1 MFVNENGV
9 ERSLSVL
16 NNPQYT
22 SMNPPITDAFGRIH
36 TYLRISLT
44 DRCNLR
50 CNYCMPQEDMQ
61 FMPSAWL
68 MSAEEISTLAGI
80 FVEMGVQKIRLTGGE
95 PLIRKDVGEIIDSL
109 GKLPTSLT
117 LTTNAVFADQYID
130 TFKRAGIRTLNVSLD
145 TLQEERFKT
154 ITRRDHFKKTLRT
167 IHLLLAEGFSVKLN
181 MVVMRDLNVEEI
193 NDFVALTRQ
202 EPNLHVRFIEFMPFN
217 GNQWDFS
224 RMVPYQTLLDTIG
237 AQFEF
242 EAIAGEANDTAR
254 CFKIAGGQGTFG
266 IISTITNHFCAGCN
280 RIRLTADGKLK
291 NCLFD
296 TTEVDLLGALRRGED
311 VRPLIYG
318 HFQAKHFAHGG
329 HSDFAE
335 KGAKAEYEQNR
346 TMIAIGG

>member
-1 MFVNENGV
+1 MT
-9 ERSLSVL
+9 
-16 NNPQYT
+16 Q
-22 SMNPPITDAFGRIH
+22 PIVDTFGRVH

-44 DRCNLR
+44 DKCNLR

-68 MSAEEISTLAGI
+68 MSAEEIRTLAGI
-80 FVEMGVQKIRLTGGE
+80 FVDMGVQKIRLTGGE
-95 PLIRKDVGEIIDSL
+95 PLVRKDVGEIIESL
-109 GKLPTSLT
+109 GQLPTSLT
-117 LTTNAVFADQYID
+117 LTTNAVFVHQYLD
-130 TFKRAGIRTLNVSLD
+130 TLKKAGVRSLNISLD

-154 ITRRDHFKKTLRT
+154 ITRRDHFKKTLDN

-181 MVVMRDLNVEEI
+181 MVVMRDLNVEEV
-193 NDFVALTRQ
+193 NDFVELTRTQ
-202 EPNLHVRFIEFMPFN
+202 PNLHVRFIEFMPFN

-224 RMVPYQTLLDTIG
+224 RMVSYKDLLDTISG
-237 AQFEF
+237 QFEF
-242 EAIAGEANDTAR
+242 DALPGEENDTAR
-254 CFKIAGGQGTFG
+254 CFRIEGGQGTFG

-296 TTEVDLLGALRRGED
+296 TKEVNLLGALRRGED
-311 VRPLIYG
+311 VRPLIQA
-318 HFQAKHFAHGG
+318 HFEAKHFAHGG

-335 KGAKAEYEQNR
+335 KGAKAEYETNR